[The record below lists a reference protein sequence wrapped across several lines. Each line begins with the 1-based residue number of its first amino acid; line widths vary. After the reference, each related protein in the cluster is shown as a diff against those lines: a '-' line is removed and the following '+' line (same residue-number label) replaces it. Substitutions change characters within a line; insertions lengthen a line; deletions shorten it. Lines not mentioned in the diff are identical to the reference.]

1 MNLTL
6 YFLILFLTDTI
17 LILAGGLATRL
28 RPVSATIPKS
38 MIEVAGKP
46 FIEHQLELVK
56 KNGLKKVVL
65 CTSYLGEQIKD
76 FIGNGNDFGVDVKY
90 SYDGDKLLGTGGA
103 VKKALPLIE
112 ENCFFV
118 MYGDSYLNTDF
129 KKINEYFFFHR
140 KSGLMTVFRNEGKWD
155 KSNIEFE
162 DGNILKYDK
171 RNVTGKMSYIDYGLG
186 MLSKNAFDDFEKE
199 DIFDLEEVYK
209 NLLLKNELL
218 GFEVKER
225 FYEIGSFE
233 GLQELKMKIGN

>member
-1 MNLTL
+1 M
-6 YFLILFLTDTI
+6 TDTI

-28 RPVSATIPKS
+28 RPVSVTIPKS

-46 FIEHQLELVK
+46 FIAHQLELVK
-56 KNGLKKVVL
+56 KNGLNKVVL
-65 CTSYLGEQIKD
+65 CTSYLGEQIED